1 MQLDL
6 SKNSFASKA
15 GVIAIGGKG
24 RTGGQRGEPSVSVD
38 NGNLS
43 K

>member
-15 GVIAIGGKG
+15 ELLQSVKRG
-24 RTGGQRGEPSVSVD
+24 RGRGPSVSVD

>member
-1 MQLDL
+1 MQPGL
-6 SKNSFASKA
+6 SKNRLASKA
-15 GVIAIGGKG
+15 AQSLG
-24 RTGGQRGEPSVSVD
+24 RGRQGRGRQPSVSVD